1 LYRGETSPRNKG
13 ENKMSFTD
21 GSIVTAADFNRFD
34 AKADADKAAITSR
47 PNNARTFLR
56 GDGTW
61 VNPRTLTLLF
71 DAAAQS
77 SWAVG
82 NKTVANITNFDYLVF
97 IPRTGN
103 TATSDFRDPTVI
115 PRIEFARTNSNA
127 RLVLFT
133 GTSASLSVHRVSD
146 TSISVNNPNVLD
158 RIYGW

>member
-1 LYRGETSPRNKG
+1 MNFQ
-13 ENKMSFTD
+13 N
-21 GSIVTAADFNRFD
+21 GSIVTAEHFNSF
-34 AKADADKAAITSR
+34 AATINRAATTNR
-47 PNNARTFLR
+47 PNNTTTFLR

-61 VNPRTLTLLF
+61 ARPTRTPTLLF